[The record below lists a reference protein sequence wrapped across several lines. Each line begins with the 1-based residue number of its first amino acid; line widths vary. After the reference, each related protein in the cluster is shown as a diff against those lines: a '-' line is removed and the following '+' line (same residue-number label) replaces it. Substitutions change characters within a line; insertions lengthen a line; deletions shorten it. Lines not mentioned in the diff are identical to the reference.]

1 MNTKQIAGEIVSGL
15 SDSLSHADLPT
26 VRSVFVFGSY
36 CRGDWL
42 DSSSDLDITV
52 ILRDVPPA
60 AREHDLQWIY
70 PERPPEPV
78 ALEDCKVFARALA
91 ALTGRVSPP

>member
-1 MNTKQIAGEIVSGL
+1 MDTKQIAGEIVSGL
-15 SDSLSHADLPT
+15 ALSHADLPA

-52 ILRDVPPA
+52 ILRDNSGPA
-60 AREHDLQWIY
+60 ALW
-70 PERPPEPV
+70 
-78 ALEDCKVFARALA
+78 
-91 ALTGRVSPP
+91 